1 MSTHKAIGKCARH
14 GHVKEKTHQE
24 LALDILERLNANGNE
39 VCMADLRDL
48 RKIAG
53 TWPG

>member
-1 MSTHKAIGKCARH
+1 MSAHKAIGKCARH